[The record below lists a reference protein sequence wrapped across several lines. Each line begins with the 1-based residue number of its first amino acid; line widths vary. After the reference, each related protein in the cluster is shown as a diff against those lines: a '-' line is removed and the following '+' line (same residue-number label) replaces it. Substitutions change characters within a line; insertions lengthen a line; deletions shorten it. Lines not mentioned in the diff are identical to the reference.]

1 MQMNEPVPLGTF
13 GDSTCSYGMGSYK
26 PPRGYGDDSPPDRS
40 HNERGGD
47 LIVSEDE
54 IYAMR
59 ERMRAVEVQIRY
71 MSDEM
76 KEFRSE
82 VKDLGS
88 SIRSLT
94 DLVSQARGAR
104 YVIGLAFMA
113 LGALATFAPTLLK
126 MLFAGK

>member
-1 MQMNEPVPLGTF
+1 MNEPVPLGTF

-40 HNERGGD
+40 HNERGGA
-47 LIVSEDE
+47 IVMTDHEAYD
-54 IYAMR
+54 MR
-59 ERMRAVEVQIRY
+59 ERLRAVEIQVRY

-82 VKDLGS
+82 VKGLGS

-94 DLVSQARGAR
+94 DLVASARGAK
-104 YVIGLAFMA
+104 YAIGLGFMA
-113 LGALATFAPTLLK
+113 IGALAAFAPTLIKVLLALK
-126 MLFAGK
+126 

>member
-1 MQMNEPVPLGTF
+1 MNRCPLEHPLMVGVYHIWPATSHLGATRTNRLPTVPTM
-13 GDSTCSYGMGSYK
+13 SA
-26 PPRGYGDDSPPDRS
+26 
-40 HNERGGD
+40 GGD

-76 KEFRSE
+76 KEFRGE
-82 VKDLGS
+82 VKDLGA

-94 DLVSQARGAR
+94 NLVSQAKGAR
-104 YVIGLAFMA
+104 YVIGLGFMA
-113 LGALATFAPTLLK
+113 LGALATFAPTLVK
-126 MLFAGK
+126 MLFAVQ

>member
-1 MQMNEPVPLGTF
+1 MNESVPLGTSF
-13 GDSTCSYGMGSYK
+13 DGRCLPYMGSYK
-26 PPRGYGDDSPPDRS
+26 PPRGYEDESPPDRS

-76 KEFRSE
+76 KEFRGE
-82 VKDLGS
+82 VKDLGA

-94 DLVSQARGAR
+94 DLVSQAKGAR
-104 YVIGLAFMA
+104 YVIGLGFMA

-126 MLFAGK
+126 MLFAIK

>member
-1 MQMNEPVPLGTF
+1 MNEPVPLGTF

-40 HNERGGD
+40 HNERGGY
-47 LIVSEDE
+47 IVMTEHEAYD
-54 IYAMR
+54 MR
-59 ERMRAVEVQIRY
+59 ERLRAVEIQVRY

-76 KEFRSE
+76 KQLRGEM
-82 VKDLGS
+82 KDLGS

-94 DLVSQARGAR
+94 DLVASARGAK
-104 YVIGLAFMA
+104 YAIGLGFMA

-126 MLFAGK
+126 MLFAVK

>member
-1 MQMNEPVPLGTF
+1 MNEPVPLGTF
-13 GDSTCSYGMGSYK
+13 DAGTCSYGMASYK
-26 PPRGYGDDSPPDRS
+26 PPRGYEGEQPPDRS

-94 DLVSQARGAR
+94 DLVASARGAK
-104 YVIGLAFMA
+104 YAIGLGFMA
-113 LGALATFAPTLLK
+113 IGALAAFAPTLIKVLLALK
-126 MLFAGK
+126 

>member
-1 MQMNEPVPLGTF
+1 MNDSGPLGTF
-13 GDSTCSYGMGSYK
+13 GDTTCYYGMGSYK
-26 PPRGYGDDSPPDRS
+26 PPRGYEDESPPDRS

-76 KEFRSE
+76 KECHGK
-82 VKDLGS
+82 VKDLGA

-94 DLVSQARGAR
+94 DLVSQAKGAR
-104 YVIGLAFMA
+104 YVVGLGFMA

-126 MLFAGK
+126 MLFAVK

>member
-1 MQMNEPVPLGTF
+1 MA
-13 GDSTCSYGMGSYK
+13 SYK
-26 PPRGYGDDSPPDRS
+26 PPRGYEDESPPDRS

-76 KEFRSE
+76 KEFRGE
-82 VKDLGS
+82 VKDLGT

-94 DLVSQARGAR
+94 DLVSQAKGAR
-104 YVIGLAFMA
+104 YMIGLAFMA

-126 MLFAGK
+126 MLFAVK

>member
-1 MQMNEPVPLGTF
+1 MNESVPLGTF
-13 GDSTCSYGMGSYK
+13 DDTTCSYGMGSYR
-26 PPRGYGDDSPPDRS
+26 PPRGYEDDSPPDRS

-76 KEFRSE
+76 KEFRGE

-88 SIRSLT
+88 SIRGLT
-94 DLVSQARGAR
+94 DLVASARGAK
-104 YVIGLAFMA
+104 YAIGLGFMA

-126 MLFAGK
+126 MLFAVK